1 MGEQKVSI
9 LKSKDEMQAFV
20 KAILNDVQALEH
32 MLENDYFE
40 NDIIRIGAEQEMC
53 IVNAKNFKPA
63 PINLEI
69 LEKGKKYKW
78 LDQEL
83 ARFNLETNL
92 TPHVFT
98 KNCLSKLEKE
108 NLDYI
113 KTIRKLTESSGAKIC
128 LTGILPTLRKYDLEM
143 HNLTPVPR
151 YFALMESIRN
161 LRGNH
166 FELRLE
172 GIDELHINHQSPLLE
187 AVNTS
192 FQIHLQVTPETF
204 VPMYNIAQV
213 LAAPVMAIAANSPMV
228 FGKRLWH
235 ESRIAMFQ
243 QAIDTRS
250 SRNHLREN
258 SPRVHFG
265 NDWLKK
271 SILEIYKEDITRF
284 RVLLAGDKKEDSI
297 AILKKGKVP
306 KLRALQVHN
315 STVYRWNRPCYGIS
329 SNGKPHLRIENRVI
343 PAGPTVLDA
352 TANAAL
358 WLGAMVGMFEKYPDI
373 TKELSFADAADN
385 FKKAAKFGIDSTFN
399 WIGDKKI
406 GACDLV
412 AKEIIPLAE
421 AGLKKMGIDEKDINR
436 YLGVIEQ
443 RAKKHSNGARWQLR
457 TYTELLKS
465 VGKDEALGVLTA
477 AIVKNQEQEIPVHK
491 WEMPKLT
498 DLENYNPSDLKVE
511 ELMNTD
517 VFTVQKDDLIELVM
531 DMMHWN
537 KVRYMPVENAEGHLV
552 GLISAQTLLKHA
564 SRQMGMNGQVL
575 RTVEDIMV
583 KNPASIHPENSI
595 VDAMKIMQEKKV
607 GCLPVTSEDGSLI
620 GILTEMDF
628 VRLSSRLIQRL
639 GS

>member
-32 MLENDYFE
+32 MLDNDFFE
-40 NDIIRIGAEQEMC
+40 SDIIRIGAEQEMC
-53 IVNAKNFKPA
+53 IVNSKNYKPA
-63 PINLEI
+63 PINLDI

-98 KNCLSKLEKE
+98 KDCLSKLENE

-113 KTIRKLTESSGAKIC
+113 KKIRQLTADSDSKIC
-128 LTGILPTLRKYDLEM
+128 LTGILPTLRKHDLEL

-166 FELRLE
+166 FELRFE

-192 FQIHLQVTPETF
+192 FQIHLQVTPKTF

-213 LAAPVMAIAANSPMV
+213 LAAPVMAIAANSPIV

-243 QAIDTRS
+243 QAIDTRT
-250 SRNHLREN
+250 SRNNLREN

-265 NDWLKK
+265 NDWLKE

-297 AILKKGKVP
+297 AVLKKGKVP

-329 SNGKPHLRIENRVI
+329 DNGKPHLRIENRVI
-343 PAGPTVLDA
+343 PAGPTILDA

-358 WLGAMVGMFEKYPDI
+358 WLGAMVGMHEKYSDI
-373 TKELSFADAADN
+373 TKKLSFADAADN

-406 GACDLV
+406 NACDLIL
-412 AKEIIPLAE
+412 KEIIPLARL
-421 AGLKKMGIDEKDINR
+421 GLNKQGINKKDIDK

-443 RAKKHSNGARWQLR
+443 RAKTHTNGARWQLR
-457 TYTELLKS
+457 TYTELRKT
-465 VGKDEALGVLTA
+465 VGKDEALAVLTA

-491 WEMPKLT
+491 WKMPKLS
-498 DLENYNPSDLKVE
+498 DLENYRPSDLKVE
-511 ELMNTD
+511 ELMTTD
-517 VFTVQKDDLIELVM
+517 IFTVQKDDLIDLVM

-537 KVRYMPVENAEGHLV
+537 KVRYMPIEDAKGHLV
-552 GLISAQTLLKHA
+552 GLISTRQLLKHA
-564 SRQMGMNGQVL
+564 SRQNGL
-575 RTVEDIMV
+575 NGKKNSTVADLMV
-583 KNPASIHPENSI
+583 KNPVTIHPEQTI
-595 VDAMKIMQEKKV
+595 LEAMELMQKHKV
-607 GCLPVTSEDGSLI
+607 GCLPVTSEDGALI

-628 VRLSSRLIQRL
+628 VRLSARLIERL
-639 GS
+639 G

>member
-9 LKSKDEMQAFV
+9 LRSKDEMQTFV

-32 MLENDYFE
+32 MLDNDYFE
-40 NDIIRIGAEQEMC
+40 SDIIRIGAEQEMC
-53 IVNAKNFKPA
+53 IVNAKNYKPA
-63 PINLEI
+63 PINLDI
-69 LEKGKKYKW
+69 LEKGKKHKW

-92 TPHVFT
+92 TPHVFE
-98 KNCLSKLEKE
+98 KDCLSKLENE
-108 NLDYI
+108 NLKYI
-113 KTIRKLTESSGAKIC
+113 KKIRELTAESDSKIC
-128 LTGILPTLRKYDLEM
+128 LTGILPTLRKYDLEL

-151 YFALMESIRN
+151 YFALMESIQN

-166 FELRLE
+166 FELRFE

-192 FQIHLQVTPETF
+192 FQIHLQVTPKTF

-213 LAAPVMAIAANSPMV
+213 LAAPVMAIAANSPIV

-243 QAIDTRS
+243 QAIDTRT
-250 SRNHLREN
+250 SRNNLREN

-265 NDWLKK
+265 NDWLKE

-284 RVLLAGDKKEDSI
+284 RVLLAGDEKEDSI
-297 AILKKGKVP
+297 ELLKNGKVP

-329 SNGKPHLRIENRVI
+329 DNGKPHLRIENRVI
-343 PAGPTVLDA
+343 PAGPTILDA

-358 WLGAMVGMFEKYPDI
+358 WLGAMVGMHEKYPDI

-399 WIGDKKI
+399 WIGDKKMT
-406 GACDLV
+406 ACELML
-412 AKEIIPLAE
+412 KEIIPLAKI
-421 AGLKKMGIDEKDINR
+421 GLKKQGINKKDIER

-443 RAKKHSNGARWQLR
+443 RAKTHTNGARWQLR
-457 TYTELLKS
+457 TYTELRKK
-465 VGKDEALGVLTA
+465 VGKDEALSVLTA

-491 WEMPKLT
+491 WKMPKLS
-498 DLENYNPSDLKVE
+498 DLENYRPRDGYDALEQS
-511 ELMNTD
+511 
-517 VFTVQKDDLIELVM
+517 QI
-531 DMMHWN
+531 
-537 KVRYMPVENAEGHLV
+537 
-552 GLISAQTLLKHA
+552 HA
-564 SRQMGMNGQVL
+564 CR
-575 RTVEDIMV
+575 
-583 KNPASIHPENSI
+583 
-595 VDAMKIMQEKKV
+595 
-607 GCLPVTSEDGSLI
+607 GC
-620 GILTEMDF
+620 
-628 VRLSSRLIQRL
+628 
-639 GS
+639 

>member
-1 MGEQKVSI
+1 
-9 LKSKDEMQAFV
+9 
-20 KAILNDVQALEH
+20 
-32 MLENDYFE
+32 MLDNDYFE

-63 PINLEI
+63 PINLDI
-69 LEKGKKYKW
+69 LEKAKKYKW

-92 TPHVFT
+92 TPQVFT

-108 NLDYI
+108 NLECI
-113 KTIRKLTESSGAKIC
+113 QIIRELTASSDAKIC
-128 LTGILPTLRKYDLEM
+128 LTGILPTLRKFDLEM

-166 FELRLE
+166 FELRFE

-192 FQIHLQVTPETF
+192 FQVHLQVTPETF
-204 VPMYNIAQV
+204 VPLYNIAQV
-213 LAAPVMAIAANSPMV
+213 LTAPIMAIAANSPMV

-243 QAIDTRS
+243 QAIDTRT
-250 SRNHLREN
+250 SRNNLREN

-265 NDWLKK
+265 NGWLKS
-271 SILEIYKEDITRF
+271 SILEIYREDITRF
-284 RVLLAGDKKEDSI
+284 RVLLAGDEKEDSI
-297 AILKKGKVP
+297 AILKNGKVP

-329 SNGKPHLRIENRVI
+329 DNGKPHLRIENRVI

-358 WLGAMVGMFEKYPDI
+358 WLGAMVGMFEKHPDI

-385 FKKAAKFGIDSTFN
+385 FKKAAKFGIDSAFN

-406 GACDLV
+406 GACDLIL
-412 AKEIIPLAE
+412 KEIIPLAE
-421 AGLKKMGIDEKDINR
+421 AGLKKMKVDKKDINK

-443 RAKKHSNGARWQLR
+443 RAIKHTNGARWQLR
-457 TYTELLKS
+457 TYTQLRKS
-465 VGKDEALGVLTA
+465 VNKDEALSVLTA
-477 AIVKNQEQEIPVHK
+477 AIVKNQEQEIPVHEWK
-491 WEMPKLT
+491 MPKLT
-498 DLENYNPSDLKVE
+498 DLEKYNPADLKVE
-511 ELMNTD
+511 ELMTTD
-517 VFTVQKDDLIELVM
+517 VFTVQKDDLIDLVM

-537 KVRYMPVENAEGHLV
+537 KKRYMPVEDKEGHLV
-552 GLISAQTLLKHA
+552 GLISSHHLLKHA
-564 SRQMGMNGQVL
+564 ARNVGLTDQVFT
-575 RTVEDIMV
+575 TVGDIMV
-583 KNPASIHPENSI
+583 KNPISIHPEATI
-595 VDAMKIMQEKKV
+595 IEAMKIMQENEV
-607 GCLPVTSEDGSLI
+607 GCLPVTSEDGGLI

-628 VRLSSRLIQRL
+628 IRLSARLIQRL
-639 GS
+639 RS

>member
-108 NLDYI
+108 NLEYL

-284 RVLLAGDKKEDSI
+284 RVLLAGDEKEDSI
-297 AILKKGKVP
+297 ALLKKGKVP

-358 WLGAMVGMFEKYPDI
+358 WLGAMVGMYEKYPDI

-399 WIGDKKI
+399 WIGDEKM

-421 AGLKKMGIDEKDINR
+421 AGLKKMGIDKKDINR
-436 YLGVIEQ
+436 YLGVIDQ
-443 RAKKHSNGARWQLR
+443 RAKKHLNGARWQLR

-491 WEMPKLT
+491 WKMPKLT

-511 ELMNTD
+511 ELMTTD

-537 KVRYMPVENAEGHLV
+537 KVRYMPVEDAEGHLV

-575 RTVEDIMV
+575 TTVEDIMV
-583 KNPASIHPENSI
+583 KNPTSIHPENSI

-607 GCLPVTSEDGSLI
+607 GCLPVTSEDGALI